1 MRIRFRA
8 GTLWC
13 GAAWSSAGTI
23 AFTSS
28 GPSLQPYGGELWLAY
43 REATTNAVTFKQM
56 NSSGTWSGA
65 TTLPGSVQTDSDVA
79 LAEFGGN
86 LYVFYRPLGTG
97 AQPIR
102 YFVRVGGVWS
112 GPGGTSASSDS
123 GPAAAV
129 VGGRLYLVYRRGTGA
144 SNLYYRYLETSL
156 FSAEQQIPRQTTTHI
171 TIAAADGSPTASAY
185 RGRLHVA
192 ARSTDGASR
201 YSSYCY
207 CPSTPCGCTYR
218 PGEWTQTVRLPHQM
232 SSGPPVLYT
241 DAGDVTMGAPLYLTY
256 PSGSNVLWDYKI
268 SE

>member
-8 GTLWC
+8 GTLWS

-23 AFTSS
+23 AYTSS
-28 GPSLQPYGGELWLAY
+28 GPALLPYGGVLWLAY

-56 NSSGTWSGA
+56 STSGTWSGA
-65 TTLPGSVQTDSDVA
+65 STLPGAVQTDSDIA

-86 LYVFYRPLGTG
+86 LYVFYRPVG
-97 AQPIR
+97 AGSQPIR
-102 YFVRVGGVWS
+102 YFVRSGGTWS
-112 GPGGTSASSDS
+112 GPGNTSASSDS

-129 VGGRLYLVYRRGTGA
+129 VDNRLYLVYRRGTGA

-156 FSAEQQIPRQTTTHI
+156 FSAEQQIGRQTATHVA
-171 TIAAADGSPTASAY
+171 IAAADGSPTVASY

-241 DAGDVTMGAPLYLTY
+241 DAGDATIGTPLYLAY
-256 PSGSNVLWDYKI
+256 PSGSNVLWDYKV